1 MSELSSQT
9 VPVVLR
15 IINFQSKLSDQ
26 ILSQILNTMHE
37 GDGFSVKTL
46 KKPYFIVKMTA
57 SAMDWPA
64 SSDFWE
70 APKAYSFF

>member
-1 MSELSSQT
+1 
-9 VPVVLR
+9 
-15 IINFQSKLSDQ
+15 
-26 ILSQILNTMHE
+26 MHE

-46 KKPYFIVKMTA
+46 KKPDFIVKMTA

>member
-1 MSELSSQT
+1 
-9 VPVVLR
+9 
-15 IINFQSKLSDQ
+15 
-26 ILSQILNTMHE
+26 MHE

-46 KKPYFIVKMTA
+46 KKPYFIVKMTV

-70 APKAYSFF
+70 TPKLIVFLKMGDCLCYQISVLQNSIQHYKKFQNYLR